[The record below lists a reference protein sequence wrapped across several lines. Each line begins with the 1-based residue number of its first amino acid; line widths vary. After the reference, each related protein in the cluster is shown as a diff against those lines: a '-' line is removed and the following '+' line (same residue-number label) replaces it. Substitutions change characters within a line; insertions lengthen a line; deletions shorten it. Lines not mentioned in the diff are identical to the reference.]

1 MKKPKKNYWEERS
14 RMSNIPKLRFPE
26 FSGEWEEKKLSD
38 IASFSKGKGYTKN
51 DLVKNGTPIVLYG
64 RMYTKYETVISD
76 IDTFVNLQ
84 VGSIISKGGEIIVP
98 ASGETAE
105 EISRAS
111 VVKNKGIILG
121 GDLNILS
128 LQKDKYNPEFFALTI
143 SSGTSQKR
151 LSKLAQGKSV
161 VHLHN
166 EDLSGLQIKVPSL
179 AEQQKIADFLSNVDS
194 IITAETKILNTLQ
207 KKKKALMQ
215 KLYTR
220 QLRFKSDDGKDFPA
234 WEEKKL
240 GDVCNVL
247 SGKRVP
253 KGNKLTSVN
262 TGLKYITV
270 SDMGDKFVSNKDI
283 KYITQEIET
292 KIKKYKVITGDIIIS
307 VAGTLGKVNIIT
319 EEFNN
324 ANLTE
329 NCDKLT
335 EFKGCIT
342 EYLFYFLQSDKFLD
356 EINRI
361 KTSSAQ
367 PKLALDRLRIFVI
380 PIPIIKE
387 QQKIA
392 ACLSSLDSLIQ
403 TQQKVVTTW
412 QQRKKALLQK
422 MFV

>member
-1 MKKPKKNYWEERS
+1 
-14 RMSNIPKLRFPE
+14 MSNIPKLRFPE
-26 FSGEWEEKKLSD
+26 FKGEWEEKKLSD

-215 KLYTR
+215 KLFTR
-220 QLRFKSDDGKDFPA
+220 QLRFKSADGTAFPA

-240 GDVCNVL
+240 EECVKKVCVGFVGVCEQFYTDK
-247 SGKRVP
+247 SGIPMYRT
-253 KGNKLTSVN
+253 GN
-262 TGLKYITV
+262 LK
-270 SDMGDKFVSNKDI
+270 N
-283 KYITQEIET
+283 
-292 KIKKYKVITGDIIIS
+292 
-307 VAGTLGKVNIIT
+307 GKVNKLDLKYVTKEFHEKNIKSQLQKYDILIARHGENGQASLYNYDEQANCLNIVIVRPN
-319 EEFNN
+319 EELAFHNY
-324 ANLTE
+324 LI
-329 NCDKLT
+329 NCINSDFVRKEVSRKT
-335 EFKGCIT
+335 AGST
-342 EYLFYFLQSDKFLD
+342 QSV
-356 EINRI
+356 INTKAI
-361 KTSSAQ
+361 EG
-367 PKLALDRLRIFVI
+367 LII
-380 PIPIIKE
+380 PIPCKAD

-392 ACLSSLDSLIQ
+392 DCLSSLDSLIQ

-412 QQRKKALLQK
+412 QQRKKALLQQ
-422 MFV
+422 MFI

>member
-1 MKKPKKNYWEERS
+1 
-14 RMSNIPKLRFPE
+14 MSNIPKLRFPE

-51 DLVKNGTPIVLYG
+51 DLVNDGSPIILYG

-84 VGSIISKGGEIIVP
+84 EGSIISKGGEIIVP

-194 IITAETKILNTLQ
+194 IITAETKILNILQ

-215 KLYTR
+215 KLFT
-220 QLRFKSDDGKDFPA
+220 QQIRFKSNDGTDFPT
-234 WEEKKL
+234 WKEKKL
-240 GDVCNVL
+240 GEIAIFSKGSGYSKSDLVSSGTPVILYGRLYTKYETVISDVDTFVQEKKN
-247 SGKRVP
+247 
-253 KGNKLTSVN
+253 SV
-262 TGLKYITV
+262 
-270 SDMGDKFVSNKDI
+270 
-283 KYITQEIET
+283 
-292 KIKKYKVITGDIIIS
+292 IS
-307 VAGTLGKVNIIT
+307 VGNEIIVPASGETTEDISRASVVKHNGIILGGDLNIIKVDLNHYIP
-319 EEFNN
+319 EFI
-324 ANLTE
+324 AL
-329 NCDKLT
+329 
-335 EFKGCIT
+335 CISNG
-342 EYLFYFLQSDKFLD
+342 EPKK
-356 EINRI
+356 RM
-361 KTSSAQ
+361 A
-367 PKLALDRLRIFVI
+367 KLAQGKTIVHLHNSDLQQLIFSI
-380 PIPIIKE
+380 PCKEE

-392 ACLSSLDSLIQ
+392 NCLSSIDSLIQ

-412 QQRKKALLQK
+412 QQRKKALLQQ

>member
-1 MKKPKKNYWEERS
+1 
-14 RMSNIPKLRFPE
+14 MSNIPKLRFPE

-194 IITAETKILNTLQ
+194 IITAETKILNILQ

-215 KLYTR
+215 KLFTQ
-220 QLRFKSDDGKDFPA
+220 QLRFKSDDGTDFPT

-240 GDVCNVL
+240 GEVCNVL

-412 QQRKKALLQK
+412 QQRKKALLQQ
-422 MFV
+422 MFI

>member
-1 MKKPKKNYWEERS
+1 
-14 RMSNIPKLRFPE
+14 MSNIPKLRFPE
-26 FSGEWEEKKLSD
+26 FKGEWEEKKLSD

-51 DLVKNGTPIVLYG
+51 DLENDGSPIILYG

-84 VGSIISKGGEIIVP
+84 EGSIISKGGEIIVP

-121 GDLNILS
+121 GDLNIIS

-194 IITAETKILNTLQ
+194 VITAETKILNTLQ

-215 KLYTR
+215 KLFTR
-220 QLRFKSDDGKDFPA
+220 QLRFKSDDGTDFPA

-240 GDVCNVL
+240 GECVEILDSQRKPIESKERANRKGIYPYYGA
-247 SGKRVP
+247 SGIID
-253 KGNKLTSVN
+253 
-262 TGLKYITV
+262 YIDDYLFEGE
-270 SDMGDKFVSNKDI
+270 SI
-283 KYITQEIET
+283 L
-292 KIKKYKVITGDIIIS
+292 
-307 VAGTLGKVNIIT
+307 LGEDGANIINRNSRLAFIAT
-319 EEFNN
+319 GKYWVNN
-324 ANLTE
+324 HAHIMKANADNL
-329 NCDKLT
+329 NYFIC
-335 EFKGCIT
+335 
-342 EYLFYFLQSDKFLD
+342 EYLESLD
-356 EINRI
+356 YSKICAG
-361 KTSSAQ
+361 SAQ
-367 PKLALDRLRIFVI
+367 PKLTQDVI
-380 PIPIIKE
+380 RNLTIKAPCKEE

-392 ACLSSLDSLIQ
+392 DCLSSLDSLIQ

-412 QQRKKALLQK
+412 QQRKKALLQQ
-422 MFV
+422 MFI